1 VVPPGE
7 LGERLGTL
15 EPVPA
20 GGGWVSLAGPNPCLP
35 YESVY
40 IRVGSEAPAGAIR
53 EIQVIGTAA
62 P

>member
-1 VVPPGE
+1 M
-7 LGERLGTL
+7 L

-20 GGGWVSLAGPNPCLP
+20 DGGWVSLAGPNPCLP

-40 IRVGSEAPAGAIR
+40 IRVSSAEPAGMIR
-53 EIQVIGTAA
+53 EIQVIGTEA